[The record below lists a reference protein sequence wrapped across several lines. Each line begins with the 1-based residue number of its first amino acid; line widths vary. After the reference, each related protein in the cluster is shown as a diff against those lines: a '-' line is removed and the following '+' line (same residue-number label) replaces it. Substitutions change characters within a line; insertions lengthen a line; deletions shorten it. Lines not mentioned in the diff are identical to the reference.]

1 MSKAA
6 IVGGGFGLV
15 LIGAI
20 VYFSLGL
27 TQYTCEVCVTFN
39 GRTQC
44 RTASGADKDTAVQT
58 ARDNACAFLVASKT
72 DGFLCSQTQPS
83 QVQCQVP

>member
-1 MSKAA
+1 MPKAA
-6 IVGGGFGLV
+6 IVGGVFGLV
-15 LIGAI
+15 LVGAI

-27 TQYTCEVCVTFN
+27 AQYTCEVCVTFN